1 MLAPIV
7 VFGYNRP
14 SHLLRCL
21 NSLLSNPES
30 SESSLHIFIDGPKS
44 DFDRALVN
52 QSVEI
57 ASSIRGFKTLDVVVN
72 TENLGLARSI
82 RTGVN
87 SIFENY
93 DRIIVIEDD
102 IVTTNSA
109 LSFLN
114 KGLDR
119 YLSSDKVASI
129 QLFQY
134 PIKMELE
141 EPVFLRGADCWGW
154 ATWKSRWEKVEF
166 DPKKLLD
173 QLSGSRNEFNLDGS
187 ARFYEMLQNL
197 AVQSIDSWAI
207 CWHASMYLEDR
218 LSLYPPKSLCLNIGS
233 DGSGTHASSVD
244 YFSVELDDSKE
255 WLFPSKIEESLLY
268 KKAMTYF
275 YKRVRIKSKFDR
287 IREFVRSLHL
297 LNRMKKDK

>member
-14 SHLLRCL
+14 NHLLRCL
-21 NSLLSNPES
+21 DALLTNPES

-44 DFDRALVN
+44 GVDRALVD
-52 QSVEI
+52 QCVEI
-57 ASSIRGFKTLDVVVN
+57 ARSVRGFRTLDVIVN

-82 RTGVN
+82 RTGVD
-87 SIFENY
+87 SVF
-93 DRIIVIEDD
+93 DDHDKIIVIEDD
-102 IVTTNSA
+102 IVPANSA

-114 KGLDR
+114 RGLDT

-129 QLFQY
+129 QLYQY
-134 PIKMELE
+134 PIKVELE

-166 DPKKLLD
+166 DPEKLLN
-173 QLSGSRNEFNLDGS
+173 QLSGVRNDFNLGGS

-207 CWHASMYLEDR
+207 CWHASMYLEDK

-244 YFSVELDDSKE
+244 YFSVALGDSKE
-255 WLFPSKIEESLLY
+255 WLFPSEIEENLPY

-275 YKRVRIKSKFDR
+275 YRRVRLKSKFDR
-287 IREFVRSLHL
+287 IWHLGRSLNPIVRVK
-297 LNRMKKDK
+297 NR